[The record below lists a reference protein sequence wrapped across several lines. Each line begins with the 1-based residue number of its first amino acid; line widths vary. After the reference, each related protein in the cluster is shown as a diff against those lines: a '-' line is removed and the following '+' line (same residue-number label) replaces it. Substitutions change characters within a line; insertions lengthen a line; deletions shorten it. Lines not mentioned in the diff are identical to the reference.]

1 MLLLIIKINVKLDF
15 VNKEDV
21 MESVYKINDIV
32 MKSLHVEKNV
42 DILPEKGRID
52 SEFSSC
58 KNENY
63 DILYKL
69 TAFDEN
75 NNTIFLIAVAY
86 QIVVEF
92 DNTAIKY
99 DDTKINKILYDIAYP
114 EIRHTVI
121 TMADK
126 MGIGGLKIPSSLG

>member
-1 MLLLIIKINVKLDF
+1 M
-15 VNKEDV
+15 
-21 MESVYKINDIV
+21 
-32 MKSLHVEKNV
+32 
-42 DILPEKGRID
+42 
-52 SEFSSC
+52 
-58 KNENY
+58 
-63 DILYKL
+63 
-69 TAFDEN
+69 
-75 NNTIFLIAVAY
+75 LIAVAY

-126 MGIGGLKIPSSLG
+126 MGIGGLNIPSSLG